1 MCNSVIIHLTSPWSK
16 SGQVMI
22 TFVLMNEHLW
32 TFCINEFKFEEVK
45 DHIRM
50 KEIQLLS
57 IKKKTFSKTIKKLL
71 KLTFLSIYSPF

>member
-32 TFCINEFKFEEVK
+32 KFCINEFKFEEVK

-50 KEIQLLS
+50 KEL
-57 IKKKTFSKTIKKLL
+57 TIVHKEKN
-71 KLTFLSIYSPF
+71 I